1 MNYQKNQHL
10 KFIFNDFIQQV
21 RGFKDYSLKQ
31 IVFIN
36 ITNNISGKRI
46 LNVFLKIYK
55 EELIEEIKIQKF
67 WSVISIS
74 KLEKYTNKIFFSLME
89 SIFNVS
95 KTESILKK
103 ELNDR

>member
-1 MNYQKNQHL
+1 MIL
-10 KFIFNDFIQQV
+10 VQQV

-74 KLEKYTNKIFFSLME
+74 SNNWK
-89 SIFNVS
+89 
-95 KTESILKK
+95 SILIKFFFLQWNLYLMQAKQKVLQKK
-103 ELNDR
+103 N